1 MLVFS
6 QTPVAFLSLK
16 NYFWNVPGHL
26 KSALLSFF
34 LEKKILNHYSI
45 YQSFISVCFIFMSK
59 KFTFS
64 FEHLA
69 VNAIGGWIIL
79 TYSLKTL
86 KDSSLARK

>member
-16 NYFWNVPGHL
+16 KHFWNVPGHL

-34 LEKKILNHYSI
+34 LEKKNSKSLQHLSKFHI
-45 YQSFISVCFIFMSK
+45 YLFYIYVK

-64 FEHLA
+64 FEYLA
-69 VNAIGGWIIL
+69 VDVIGGWIIL

-86 KDSSLARK
+86 KDSLLADK